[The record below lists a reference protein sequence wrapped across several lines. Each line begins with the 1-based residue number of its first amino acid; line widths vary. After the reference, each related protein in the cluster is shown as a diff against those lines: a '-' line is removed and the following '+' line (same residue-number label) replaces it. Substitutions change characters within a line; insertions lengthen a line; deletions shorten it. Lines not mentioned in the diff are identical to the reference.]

1 MESKPV
7 SDPAL
12 RNLERNIRFEFEKI
26 ILTMAIVCVSLEIA
40 IFAFYYF
47 TDNVGQPVNTY
58 IEFRI
63 LVPFAI
69 NTVLYLITRFSNR
82 SETST
87 DVTKN
92 RVVSYASVI
101 MCGVISLAH
110 SFFIPLWVL
119 PLFAIVF
126 CSAFHDFFIL
136 VGQAGLSFVFILYSG
151 ILHIYDYPDPDERSY
166 TILCIIIAE
175 VMALGI
181 SFLAFRMELFNT
193 RMLIIRERNFAGANK
208 FEMGFETD
216 SVTGVY
222 SKKYLTEEA
231 GKILAKTNEL
241 EPCGIAIL
249 DIDDFRKI
257 NDELGNDKGDDVL
270 RALGSVLQGLIDET
284 TIVGRYGGDKFVIV
298 FETGVREDNLLALNQ
313 IRKDFSKK
321 KYSFMKN
328 NVTVSGGYAW
338 FDVTMD
344 MESALKEA
352 ESALASAKKSG
363 KNMVMA
369 TGESEE

>member
-1 MESKPV
+1 MDTKPIN
-7 SDPAL
+7 DPAM
-12 RNLERNIRFEFEKI
+12 RNLERTIRFEFEKI
-26 ILTMAIVCVSLEIA
+26 LLIMTLVCLALEVGIC
-40 IFAFYYF
+40 IYYVL
-47 TDNVGQPVNTY
+47 TDNLGQPLNSY

-69 NTVLYLITRFSNR
+69 NSILYVVTRFSNR

-92 RVVSYASVI
+92 RVVSFAGLI
-101 MCGVISLAH
+101 MCGVIALAH
-110 SFFIPLWVL
+110 SFFIPLWVF
-119 PLFAIVF
+119 PLFAVAF
-126 CSAFHDFFIL
+126 CSVFHDGFIQFI
-136 VGQAGLSFVFILYSG
+136 QAGLSFVFILYAG
-151 ILHIYDYPDPDERSY
+151 ILHIYDYPDERSFS
-166 TILCIIIAE
+166 ILCIIIAE

-208 FEMGFETD
+208 FKLGFETD

-222 SKKYLTEEA
+222 SKKYLIEEA

-241 EPCGIAIL
+241 EPSGIAIL

-257 NDELGNDKGDDVL
+257 NDELGNDTGDDVL
-270 RALGSVLQGLIDET
+270 RAFGSVLQGLIDED
-284 TIVGRYGGDKFVIV
+284 TIVGRYGGDKFVII
-298 FETGVREDNLLALNQ
+298 FENGIREDNLLALNQ
-313 IRKDFSKK
+313 IRKEFSKK
-321 KYSFMKN
+321 KFSFMKN

-344 MESALKEA
+344 MDSALKEA

-363 KNMVMA
+363 KNMVKA
-369 TGESEE
+369 IGESEEQ